1 MAHRH
6 CIEQNNSRKS
16 FADVYSQ
23 FVFCK
28 HIGIEKRIYKTS
40 SVFLNV
46 FEEKNSCFSISNGY

>member
-1 MAHRH
+1 MWLTATVL
-6 CIEQNNSRKS
+6 NRKLQKVTCYVC
-16 FADVYSQ
+16 FQ

-46 FEEKNSCFSISNGY
+46 FKDKNSCFSISNGH